1 MFAFEESG
9 SKSRSRLT
17 RVVLTALALSYASSV
32 WAAPA
37 DADRAAARQL
47 GYQGVEAYQAG
58 DYKTAQDKLARAFD
72 VVKVPTLGLWLAR
85 ALMKN
90 GRWVEA
96 AEVYREVSRLELSE
110 GKVEAQQ
117 EAQQT
122 AASELDELVG
132 KIPAIVILVEGA
144 QANQVSVEIDGVQVP
159 AAVLGEARPMDPG
172 RHRVVGRLGD
182 QVSEQ
187 VVELGPGQQRKL
199 KVAFKPE
206 LAKAADKPTGAEPTH
221 DEGAGA
227 GGDAQRTL
235 GWAALGV
242 GAAGLVTGGVTGIMV
257 LGKKSA
263 LEDNTSCR
271 DNACA
276 PPAHDDVDSY
286 NRLRTISTVSFVVGG
301 AAAALGV
308 TLLLTSHD
316 GEGEGGTAVSAYV
329 GVGHA
334 GVKGSF

>member
-1 MFAFEESG
+1 MLALE
-9 SKSRSRLT
+9 KSSFQPRARLT
-17 RVVLTALALSYASSV
+17 RVLLTALALSYASSA

-58 DYKTAQDKLARAFD
+58 DYKTAQDKLGRAFD

-85 ALMKN
+85 ALTKN

-96 AEVYREVSRLELSE
+96 AEVYREVSRLEISE

-144 QANQVSVEIDGVQVP
+144 PANQVVVEIDGVQVP

-172 RHRVVGRLGD
+172 QHRVVGRFGD
-182 QVSEQ
+182 QLSEQ

-206 LAKAADKPTGAEPTH
+206 PAQASNSGYGQEIAA
-221 DEGAGA
+221 
-227 GGDAQRTL
+227 
-235 GWAALGV
+235 
-242 GAAGLVTGGVTGIMV
+242 
-257 LGKKSA
+257 
-263 LEDNTSCR
+263 
-271 DNACA
+271 
-276 PPAHDDVDSY
+276 
-286 NRLRTISTVSFVVGG
+286 
-301 AAAALGV
+301 
-308 TLLLTSHD
+308 
-316 GEGEGGTAVSAYV
+316 
-329 GVGHA
+329 
-334 GVKGSF
+334 